1 MPETS
6 EDTAENHF
14 YVWGELHWLR
24 KPAAERKLRTQKK
37 RRDLRFQTGQIQTG
51 TGPFLRWRS
60 AAPGRVV
67 RARLRETRSSIWRPL
82 ARVTNISVVIRLG
95 QDVNTLH
102 NTWGWKQNPQRQLK
116 QKAPKC
122 FITQW
127 TLSGNTGEGAIKGAG
142 QSRWLFEKLGGPLFN
157 TVTAQNL
164 VSINEIGLK

>member
-1 MPETS
+1 MPKTS
-6 EDTAENHF
+6 EDTAENRF
-14 YVWGELHWLR
+14 YVWGELHRLR

-37 RRDLRFQTGQIQTG
+37 RRDLCFQTG

-60 AAPGRVV
+60 AVPGRVV
-67 RARLRETRSSIWRPL
+67 RARLRETRSSIWPPL
-82 ARVTNISVVIRLG
+82 ARVTNISVVIRLE

-127 TLSGNTGEGAIKGAG
+127 TLSGNTGEEAIKVLDNPDGS
-142 QSRWLFEKLGGPLFN
+142 SRSSEALSSTLSLLRALSVLMK
-157 TVTAQNL
+157 
-164 VSINEIGLK
+164 